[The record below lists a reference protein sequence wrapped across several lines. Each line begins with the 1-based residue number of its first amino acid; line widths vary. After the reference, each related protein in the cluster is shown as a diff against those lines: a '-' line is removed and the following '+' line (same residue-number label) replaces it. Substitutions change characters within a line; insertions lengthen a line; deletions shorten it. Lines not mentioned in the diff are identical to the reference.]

1 MTTPCP
7 QRFARSVLLLA
18 VTIAVLPVVSASAQS
33 APCAEGGAPQSTCT
47 FVDDVAPYDA
57 FLELACTRNL
67 MAGCGGAYACP
78 GEAVLREDMAVHLE
92 RLYRGEGTAH
102 VFTPADTC
110 ASKCTFADL
119 TPSHCLAG
127 WICQLYKDGI
137 TGGCPT
143 GYCGAE
149 AVKREQMAVF
159 LSVVISWRLGET
171 IPTSGLL
178 CRAPGDCRSYAC
190 QSGGTSAFS
199 DVTPNSVY
207 CKFIHYI
214 AFKGVT
220 AGCGVWEFCPTIAI
234 PREQMAVFLVA
245 SDNLISGTPVPS
257 TNTCQ

>member
-1 MTTPCP
+1 MTTH
-7 QRFARSVLLLA
+7 RRSVTLRSLLSAVCLA
-18 VTIAVLPVVSASAQS
+18 TLAAGPASAQTAS
-33 APCAEGGAPQSTCT
+33 CAEGGAPQLTCT

-67 MAGCGGAYACP
+67 MAGCGGAYTCP

-92 RLYRGEGTAH
+92 RLYRGHT
-102 VFTPADTC
+102 FTPTTAC
-110 ASKCTFADL
+110 ASQCTFADL

-171 IPTSGLL
+171 IPTSGQL

-214 AFKGVT
+214 AVKGVT
-220 AGCGVWEFCPTIAI
+220 SGCGVWEFCPTIAI

-245 SDNLISGTPVPS
+245 SDNLIAGTPVPS